1 MELKGI
7 LAFVIVIGSALLII
21 ILSFRKL
28 QQKLPFDLRP
38 FPALKRLQRAIGL
51 AVEDGKR
58 QHLALGSSSMLEP
71 TSASALV
78 GLSALDCV
86 TQLSI
91 ASDRPP
97 VATSGDGTL
106 SILSQDTMRAAYLK
120 GNAVEQNPF
129 YNGRLVGINPSS
141 YIAGTLPVVYDEYVS
156 THLLIGSFGP
166 EIALVSDAADRQ
178 NAFVM
183 ASSDSLPAQSV
194 LFAAA
199 QEPLIGEELFAVPA
213 YLKANPA
220 HRASL
225 HTQDILR
232 WILIIALVIGS
243 FLKLAGVI

>member
-1 MELKGI
+1 MEIKGI
-7 LAFVIVIGSALLII
+7 LASVIVIGSALLII
-21 ILSFRKL
+21 LLSFRKI

-58 QHLALGSSSMLEP
+58 QHLALGSSSMIEP

-78 GLSALDCV
+78 GLSALESI

-97 VATSGDGTL
+97 VATSGDGVL
-106 SILSQDTMRAAYLK
+106 SILSQDTMRVAYLK

-141 YIAGTLPVVYDEYVS
+141 YVAGTLPIVYDEQVS
-156 THLLIGSFGP
+156 THLLIGNFGP
-166 EIALVSDAADRQ
+166 EIALIGDAADRQ
-178 NAFVM
+178 NAFLM
-183 ASSDSLPAQSV
+183 ASSDSLPAQAV
-194 LFAAA
+194 LYASA

-213 YLKANPA
+213 YLKTNTA
-220 HRASL
+220 HRGSL

-232 WILIIALVIGS
+232 WILITALLIGS